1 MKKFKPLL
9 ILLLKILVSA
19 GLLTYFF
26 TRIHIER
33 FVQTFATADF
43 SYIAVVL
50 IVYLLSQFVGAV
62 RWMILARPLGF
73 KTPLKVLVHYYLV
86 GMFFNLFAPGTVGG
100 DVSRIYYLARD
111 GEENVSKR
119 WGGATMHAAV
129 SVFID
134 RVIGMAV
141 LVWLGALGLFLFPQ
155 YAVPAAVRHLTYA
168 LAGAFIAGGLL
179 LPVMRRFLPADGH
192 PIVVKLRVA
201 LRSYQAHWQAIPQ
214 AILLSFVVHFVQAWI
229 HMLLGQAIQIEIPYS
244 FCLILYPLVGTF
256 SALPVSLNGLGLRE
270 GGYLFLFQFIGV
282 GSEKGVAFG
291 LLLFVIVAL
300 DSLIGG
306 LLFLLQKNSKVAP
319 VVERTQEL
327 TRAPEAKR
335 RKMGK

>member
-1 MKKFKPLL
+1 MNRLKPLL
-9 ILLLKILVSA
+9 IFLLKLLVSA
-19 GLLTYFF
+19 GLLVYFF

-33 FVQTFATADF
+33 FVQTFAKADL
-43 SYIAVVL
+43 SIIAVVL

-62 RWMILARPLGF
+62 RWMVLARPLGF
-73 KTPLKVLVHYYLV
+73 KTPLKVLVNYYLV

-111 GEENVSKR
+111 GQDNLNKKL
-119 WGGATMHAAV
+119 GGATMHAAV

-155 YAVPAAVRHLTYA
+155 YAISAPIRHLTYA
-168 LAGAFIAGGLL
+168 LAGAFVAGGLL
-179 LPVMRRFLPADGH
+179 LPVLRRILPADGH

-201 LRSYQAHWQAIPQ
+201 VRAYHADWRTIPQ
-214 AILLSFVVHFVQAWI
+214 SILLSFVVHFVQAWI
-229 HMLLGQAIQIEIPYS
+229 HMLLGRAIQIDIPYS
-244 FCLILYPLVGTF
+244 FCIILYPLVGTF

-270 GGYLFLFQFIGV
+270 GGYLYLFQFIGV

-291 LLLFVIVAL
+291 LLLFVIIAL

-306 LLFLLQKNSKVAP
+306 LLFLVQKSSKAAAVI
-319 VVERTQEL
+319 VRT
-327 TRAPEAKR
+327 
-335 RKMGK
+335 

>member
-1 MKKFKPLL
+1 MKKLKPVL
-9 ILLLKILVSA
+9 ILLLKVLVSA
-19 GLLTYFF
+19 GLLIYFF

-33 FVQTFATADF
+33 FVETFTKADL
-43 SYIAVVL
+43 SYVAVIL
-50 IVYLLSQFVGAV
+50 IVYLVSQFVGV
-62 RWMILARPLGF
+62 IRWMILARPLGF
-73 KTPLKVLVHYYLV
+73 KTPLKVLVHYYLI

-111 GEENVSKR
+111 GEQNVDKK

-141 LVWLGALGLFLFPQ
+141 LVWLGAIALLLFPQ
-155 YAVPAAVRHLTYA
+155 YAVPAAVRSVTYA
-168 LAGAFIAGGLL
+168 LAGAFILGGLL
-179 LPVMRRFLPADGH
+179 LPVLRRVLPADGH
-192 PIVVKLRVA
+192 PVVVKLRVA
-201 LRSYQAHWQAIPQ
+201 LRSYRAHWQAVPQ
-214 AILLSFVVHFVQAWI
+214 AILLSFVVHFIQAWI
-229 HMLLGQAIQIEIPYS
+229 HVLLGRAIQVDIPYS

-270 GGYLFLFQFIGV
+270 GGYLFLFQFIGI

-291 LLLFVIVAL
+291 LLLFIVVAM

-306 LLFLLQKNSKVAP
+306 LLFFLQGSKLAAMIEPSKN
-319 VVERTQEL
+319 
-327 TRAPEAKR
+327 
-335 RKMGK
+335 